1 MDPRTEQ
8 MLAERRQNAEP
19 SPPPPPGRDVAASWL
34 KAHWLAVTL
43 AAAAVAATFSLS
55 YYLLVSEPALRR
67 EQAAAE
73 AQARQRLEV
82 DVATRATAMEACLTQ
97 AQADYSTLWES
108 ACKARQAAA
117 GCALPQ
123 AVVRE
128 QEKRRSDAR
137 NDCLRQYS
145 LTTH

>member
-1 MDPRTEQ
+1 
-8 MLAERRQNAEP
+8 MLAERRQNAV
-19 SPPPPPGRDVAASWL
+19 PPPPPPEPANAAVGWL

-43 AAAAVAATFSLS
+43 AATAVVATFSLS
-55 YYLLVSEPALRR
+55 YYLLVAVPALRR

-73 AQARQRLEV
+73 AQARHQVQV
-82 DVATRATAMEACLTQ
+82 DVATRATAMDACLAQT
-97 AQADYSTLWES
+97 QADYTTLWEA
-108 ACKARQAAA
+108 ACKARQLPA

-145 LTTH
+145 LTTQ

>member
-1 MDPRTEQ
+1 VDPRTEQ

-19 SPPPPPGRDVAASWL
+19 PPPPLQGRPAAVGWL

-43 AAAAVAATFSLS
+43 AATAVAATCSLS

-67 EQAAAE
+67 EQAASA
-73 AQARQRLEV
+73 AQARHQLEI
-82 DVATRATAMEACLTQ
+82 DVATRATAMEACLAQ
-97 AQADYSTLWES
+97 AQADYNTLWES

-137 NDCLRQYS
+137 NDCLKQYS